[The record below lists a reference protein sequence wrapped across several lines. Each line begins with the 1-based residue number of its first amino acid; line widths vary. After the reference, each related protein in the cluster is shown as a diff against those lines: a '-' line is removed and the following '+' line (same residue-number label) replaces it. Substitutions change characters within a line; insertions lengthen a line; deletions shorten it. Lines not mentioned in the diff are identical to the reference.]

1 MNGVIRAEK
10 RAPAKAHLR
19 MEARQT
25 GCDQITKGLINFF
38 KEFRLYLKGKWGV
51 TEVQGICLD
60 LNVGRTDVCEKILF
74 SQGLHLSSGTI
85 LGHSGRQTLGGEVCD
100 FNFKAPFPEQSF
112 SVPHQ
117 LTARHSQPSLCSSS
131 FFASK

>member
-74 SQGLHLSSGTI
+74 SQGLHLSSGPYWAI
-85 LGHSGRQTLGGEVCD
+85 VGGRPWEGRSVTSISKLLS
-100 FNFKAPFPEQSF
+100 QSR
-112 SVPHQ
+112 
-117 LTARHSQPSLCSSS
+117 ASLFHTS
-131 FFASK
+131 